1 MNAGEHRL
9 LASRPTHGVNC
20 PYEDKVSLVV
30 VNNDLRQIAVS
41 IGRYFTRHSAKL
53 LALWHHEARLGALS
67 ALIADLIFFRH
78 APYSTCKSCTT
89 TKHGQFEAALRPIEM
104 LQISVWGQ
112 FYVVNGSGIISPLSL
127 PRTTIYH
134 S

>member
-9 LASRPTHGVNC
+9 LASRSTHGVNC

-67 ALIADLIFFRH
+67 ALVADLFF
-78 APYSTCKSCTT
+78 SVMLLTCKSCTT
-89 TKHGQFEAALRPIEM
+89 TKHGQFEAALGPIEM
-104 LQISVWGQ
+104 LQISVLGQ
-112 FYVVNGSGIISPLSL
+112 FYVVNGSEIISPLSL